1 MPSIIKINIM
11 KNKIIIL
18 TLLVIPFIFKAQ
30 TVSLDQMSQCEGIN
44 CPDYTYVKDT
54 NNRLDKF
61 VGTWKGAYTD
71 GRTYEFHFTKKEN
84 DGGWFN
90 EKFWDKLI
98 GRMLVKSSDGSV
110 LYTSLNNDDLK
121 SISGF
126 EFDKDLKKY
135 RMSYTANAKCNDSG
149 YIYISFPDSSNLT
162 QLKLV
167 FMQDLDIGWD
177 CPSGYKTLIPDA
189 KSIILT
195 KQ

>member
-1 MPSIIKINIM
+1 M

-30 TVSLDQMSQCEGIN
+30 TVSLDQMSQCERGIN

-61 VGTWKGAYTD
+61 VGTWKGVYTD
-71 GRTYEFHFTKKEN
+71 GKTYELHFTKKEN

-90 EKFWDKLI
+90 KKFWDKLI

-110 LYTSLNNDDLK
+110 LYTSLNNDDLN
-121 SISGF
+121 SITGF
-126 EFDKDLKKY
+126 QFDKNLKKY
-135 RMSYTANAKCNDSG
+135 RMYYSANGNCNDKG
-149 YIYISFPDSSNLT
+149 YIFVSFPDSNNLT
-162 QLKLV
+162 QMKLV
-167 FMQDLDIGWD
+167 FMQDLDISFS
-177 CPSGYKTLIPDA
+177 CPSGYKIVIPDN
-189 KSIILT
+189 KVIMFT